1 MILLTF
7 PHAAP
12 SGQYDIGSTI
22 IRPIL
27 ERALTEEGL
36 EFESL
41 VGEIPREVIDLNRP
55 NDTTFTK
62 KFFELLPKANVHLD
76 IHSFPFVEGETEH
89 GYDLEEWGQSTVVML
104 AIPAVTEPQLLA
116 SMTEQFEEDSI
127 SNFTEA
133 AGFENYLTNVASIL
147 FDTPSLLIEVNE
159 EDDDAYSAV
168 AAGIVEGLRSFL
180 AVGPSMTASSETL
193 P

>member
-12 SGQYDIGSTI
+12 SGEYDIGSTI

-27 ERALTEEGL
+27 EKALTDEGL

-41 VGEIPREVIDLNRP
+41 VAEIPREVIDLNRP

-76 IHSFPFVEGETEH
+76 IHSFPLVQGETEH
-89 GYDLEEWGQSTVVML
+89 GYNLREWGDSTVVMF

-116 SMTEQFEEDSI
+116 SMTEQFEEDGI

-159 EDDDAYSAV
+159 EDDDSYSAV
-168 AAGIVEGLRSFL
+168 AAAVVAGLRSFL
-180 AVGPSMTASSETL
+180 SVEPSVPASFGTPL
-193 P
+193 